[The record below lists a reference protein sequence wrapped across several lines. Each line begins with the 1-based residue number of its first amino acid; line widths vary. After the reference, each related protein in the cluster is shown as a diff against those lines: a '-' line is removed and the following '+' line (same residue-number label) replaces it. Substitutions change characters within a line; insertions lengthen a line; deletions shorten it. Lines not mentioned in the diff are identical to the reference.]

1 MKKKEKD
8 FNKIISSKKLQRNF
22 YHLNNL
28 AYKAYGKAAWI
39 VLFDNNVD
47 LQKKIEIENFFADYK
62 KIFSKKVYSVKYVFN
77 NMNKNC
83 ISVYDLK
90 N

>member
-1 MKKKEKD
+1 MD
-8 FNKIISSKKLQRNF
+8 SSIWQQR
-22 YHLNNL
+22 
-28 AYKAYGKAAWI
+28 WSS
-39 VLFDNNVD
+39 
-47 LQKKIEIENFFADYK
+47 KKIEIENFFADYK

-90 N
+90 NEINPNSYFIKNFFINKDKYFKLSKILEKC

>member
-1 MKKKEKD
+1 MD
-8 FNKIISSKKLQRNF
+8 SSIWQQR
-22 YHLNNL
+22 
-28 AYKAYGKAAWI
+28 WSS
-39 VLFDNNVD
+39 
-47 LQKKIEIENFFADYK
+47 KKIEIENFFADYK